1 MKESDKTSS
10 PSIYNT
16 LLQLPLIKGVSPSR
30 LTEMV
35 GRLKIHF
42 FKATDGESFVNAG
55 SECKSLIFVLSGS
68 VRLTMECGNGD
79 FAISYTL
86 EAPQVISPDCLF
98 GIDTH
103 YPCSVT
109 AIGDTGLMEIRK
121 EDFRQ
126 MMALD
131 PVFLFNYLNSICT
144 GSQRGRGGLASIAAG
159 SATERLAYWITT
171 LTQPGS
177 RNIEI
182 TSRTREL
189 HSIVGLTPT
198 ELAEAA
204 GRLRN
209 RVTMPD
215 SHTLLVSSR
224 DDLGSI

>member
-10 PSIYNT
+10 PSIYNI

-42 FKATDGESFVNAG
+42 FKATDGESVVSAG

-68 VRLTMECGNGD
+68 VRLTMQCGNGD

-103 YPCSVT
+103 YPCGVT
-109 AIGDTGLMEIRK
+109 AIGDAGLMEIRK

-131 PVFLFNYLNSICT
+131 PVFLFNYLNRICT
-144 GSQRGRGGLASIAAG
+144 GSQRGRSGLASIAAG
-159 SATERLAYWITT
+159 SASERLAYWITT

-204 GRLRN
+204 GRLHN
-209 RVTMPD
+209 RVTIPD
-215 SHTLLVSSR
+215 SRTLLVSSR
-224 DDLGSI
+224 DDLGSV